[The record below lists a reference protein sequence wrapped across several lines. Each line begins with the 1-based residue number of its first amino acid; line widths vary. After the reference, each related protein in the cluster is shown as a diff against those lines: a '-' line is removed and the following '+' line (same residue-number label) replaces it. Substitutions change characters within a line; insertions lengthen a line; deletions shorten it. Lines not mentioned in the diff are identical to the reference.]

1 MEQTSW
7 DFLRGD
13 PGGEARCGI
22 NVGSQLLTSG
32 PSAHT
37 WLKADSKGKPRPAR
51 TTKLLSWNGTLA
63 LSFVSACALEIQ
75 DYTVKLLELT
85 FFFNFYHKVCRNRMV
100 ALTYKLR
107 VTCDSICYTLGISFL
122 SFILGHLVSMI
133 SVIFAISEVIKCAY
147 DYSPFRPAQPVTVW
161 QTQDILWRHVFFILP
176 VTFHDK
182 QRNYL
187 SKTLIYWKT

>member
-7 DFLRGD
+7 GFLRGD

-37 WLKADSKGKPRPAR
+37 WLKADFKGKPRPAR

-100 ALTYKLR
+100 TLTYKLR
-107 VTCDSICYTLGISFL
+107 VTCDSICYTLRISFL

-147 DYSPFRPAQPVTVW
+147 DYSLSGLHSLSLFGKPRTYFGGMFSSSYQLPFMINKETIFPKP
-161 QTQDILWRHVFFILP
+161 
-176 VTFHDK
+176 
-182 QRNYL
+182 
-187 SKTLIYWKT
+187 